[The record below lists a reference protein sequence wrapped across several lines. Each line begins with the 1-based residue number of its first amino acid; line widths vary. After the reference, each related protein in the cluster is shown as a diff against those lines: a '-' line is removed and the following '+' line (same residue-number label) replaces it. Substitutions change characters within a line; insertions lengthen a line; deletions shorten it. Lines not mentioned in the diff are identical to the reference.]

1 MQTSEHQRVSPIKLV
16 KVQTLILC
24 RNQVTIRTRWMQKM
38 SEAAQSR
45 RAYRYHMLL
54 ATTEWEKNRLRQER
68 RRYTARRWYLANR
81 ESEIAK
87 ARVRDQERRQ
97 RQRKK
102 CCPRQMLGREL
113 GPDRGVKLWVTHCK
127 TCHHIEYCEFGM
139 DPQERVGVYFRGKWF
154 KEINPDSG
162 TGTTFSDEIIL
173 LK

>member
-16 KVQTLILC
+16 KVQTPILC
-24 RNQVTIRTRWMQKM
+24 RNQVTIRTTWMQKM

-87 ARVRDQERRQ
+87 ARVRDQERR
-97 RQRKK
+97 
-102 CCPRQMLGREL
+102 
-113 GPDRGVKLWVTHCK
+113 
-127 TCHHIEYCEFGM
+127 
-139 DPQERVGVYFRGKWF
+139 
-154 KEINPDSG
+154 
-162 TGTTFSDEIIL
+162 
-173 LK
+173 